1 MDMTTLLKTFSSI
14 GEKFI
19 CSTVQGLNWF
29 FAQMLA
35 LFVLDTILYIAGI
48 PLLDS
53 MTLKWCYW
61 GILLVSSIFIFV
73 YTMIFNWF
81 YAFIPIKY
89 FIKTFWIPF
98 LIYVGIWEIGI
109 SCDWDIQDRLL
120 VYFMPLYGAFFTY
133 SMWKLT
139 ISLQGLST
147 LSFQIKR
154 LLDEITL
161 EKVLIVQGLGITL
174 TIFVEYYNLRPIATL
189 LGGSDKWDFTST
201 LIWILLVVFPTIYAM
216 YYKVK
221 KVWLPI
227 SIAMFPFILI
237 GILAIFILIN
247 DL

>member
-1 MDMTTLLKTFSSI
+1 MTTLLKTFSSI

-19 CSTVQGLNWF
+19 CGTVQGLNWF
-29 FAQMLA
+29 FSQMV
-35 LFVLDTILYIAGI
+35 VLVVLETILYITGI

-53 MTLKWCYW
+53 MTLKWYYW
-61 GILLVSSIFIFV
+61 GILLVSSIFVFA

-89 FIKTFWIPF
+89 FIKTCWIPY

-120 VYFMPLYGAFFTY
+120 VYFIPLCGMFFTY
-133 SMWKLT
+133 GVWKLAK
-139 ISLQGLST
+139 QFKGLLT
-147 LSFQIKR
+147 LFLHIKGA
-154 LLDEITL
+154 LDKITL
-161 EKVLIVQGLGITL
+161 KKVLLLQSLGIVL
-174 TIFVEYYNLRPIATL
+174 MLLVEYYNLHPIATL

-227 SIAMFPFILI
+227 FIAVFPFILI
-237 GILAIFILIN
+237 GILAISILIN